1 MPIRNSIFRKLEP
14 ATASTQTSGKCSMG
28 TAYREGL
35 ISGLAA
41 VRSGSTPIPRVSAPV
56 SYRDRARRTA
66 ASPEIKPSRYAVPI
80 EHLPDVCVEAV
91 AGTSLRKM
99 EFLIGIAHRNLVL
112 ARNLV
117 VTSPLARAL
126 LSVDIALGTVEQ
138 IQLGDS
144 PRS

>member
-1 MPIRNSIFRKLEP
+1 MPIRNSIFRKLVP

-41 VRSGSTPIPRVSAPV
+41 VRL
-56 SYRDRARRTA
+56 ARSRYETGADTLGIGVDPLRTA

-91 AGTSLRKM
+91 AGSSLRKM

-117 VTSPLARAL
+117 VISRLARAL
-126 LSVDIALGTVEQ
+126 LAVDIALGIVKK
-138 IQLGDS
+138 I
-144 PRS
+144 R